1 MQAHTRS
8 RTRPAQKSRISF
20 ARFDAH
26 GLRRR
31 THVCAAYSHM
41 KEPNT
46 PQLLRVIPKPTF
58 SLEKLSIYAIDLR
71 NLLDNCLA
79 FDLHYIPS
87 NGIDRIE
94 SQQKRRPRSYGG
106 TQQ

>member
-1 MQAHTRS
+1 
-8 RTRPAQKSRISF
+8 
-20 ARFDAH
+20 
-26 GLRRR
+26 
-31 THVCAAYSHM
+31 M

-46 PQLLRVIPKPTF
+46 RLPQMVIPKPLF

-71 NLLDNCLA
+71 KLLDSRLA
-79 FDLHYIPS
+79 IGLHYIPS

-106 TQQ
+106 KQQ